1 MSYKISHRIEMACKH
16 LKIKY
21 KSKHFEKSNF
31 HVDALRLLDLYDI
44 TKQVIGEMIEIAN
57 KHGVEDLSAMLWN
70 DINLLENVD
79 HDIFKIAKLM
89 NKRGKYVDNK

>member
-1 MSYKISHRIEMACKH
+1 
-16 LKIKY
+16 
-21 KSKHFEKSNF
+21 
-31 HVDALRLLDLYDI
+31 
-44 TKQVIGEMIEIAN
+44 MIEIAN

-89 NKRGKYVDNK
+89 NKRHK